1 MIPVRAYLALLT
13 TYLRRHRGR
22 MVLLGVL
29 VVADLVVQLAI
40 PQVLRSVIDGALGD
54 QPVDRLDLLAGAVV
68 GAALAHQGLAVAST
82 WIAEQVGWRA
92 TNDLR
97 ADLTRHVLHLDLG
110 FHKQHPPGHLI
121 ERVDGDVTALSNFF
135 SAMVV
140 KVVGN
145 GVLIAGIMGLLLRES
160 WLLGGII
167 TMLLLLGL
175 LVLARLHVVVVPWWR
190 AHRAIA
196 AETYGQLGEQVDGTE
211 DIAANG
217 ARDFMQERFAD
228 LLRRWMPLEVRGWTG
243 WGLMWSTS
251 EILRIAMLVA
261 TFLLGARLFG
271 AGPGDLSIGTI
282 YLVVHYVEMVG
293 HPLHQ
298 IREEMQDLQK
308 AGAAI
313 DRVRRLLRRPSALPA
328 PGATTLPAGP
338 LSVAFTGVDFAYDDA
353 DAGDVDRVDADGSRP
368 DRDDPRGPTPVLH
381 DVSLTVAPGR
391 VLGILGRTGSG
402 KSTMARLA
410 TRLYAPDRGEVAIGG
425 VSIGEVANLRER
437 VAMVTQDVQLFRA
450 TVRDNLTFF
459 DRSID
464 DARLHDAIRLLGLQD
479 WLAGLP
485 HGLDTHLGG
494 QATGVSAGEAQL
506 LAFTRVFLRDP
517 GLVVLDEASS
527 RLDPATESWLERAID
542 GLLADR
548 TAIII
553 AHRLHTLHRADD
565 VAVMEAG
572 LVVEFGDRVALAADP
587 DSRYAR
593 LLAAGMEEVLT

>member
-1 MIPVRAYLALLT
+1 MIPIRAYLALLT

-22 MVLLGVL
+22 MAILAVL
-29 VVADLVVQLAI
+29 VVLDLTVQLAI
-40 PQVLRSVIDGALGD
+40 PQVLRAVIDGALNGE
-54 QPVDRLDLLAGAVV
+54 PVDRLGLLAGAVV
-68 GAALAHQGLAVAST
+68 AAALAHQGLAVAAT
-82 WIAEQVGWRA
+82 WVAEQVGWRA

-97 ADLTRHVLHLDLG
+97 GDLTRHVLHLDLG

-145 GVLIAGIMGLLLRES
+145 GVLIGGIVVLLLRES
-160 WLLGGII
+160 LLLGGFLAG
-167 TMLLLLGL
+167 LLAIGL
-175 LVLARLHVVVVPWWR
+175 LVMARLHVLVVPWWR

-251 EILRIAMLVA
+251 EILRIAMLVV
-261 TFLLGARLFG
+261 TFVIGARLLGADTLTIG
-271 AGPGDLSIGTI
+271 AV
-282 YLVVHYVEMVG
+282 YLVVHYVEMIG

-313 DRVRRLLRRPSALPA
+313 ARVDELLHRPSALRPHGDVA
-328 PGATTLPAGP
+328 LPVGP
-338 LSVAFTGVDFAYDDA
+338 LSVAFMGVDFAYDD
-353 DAGDVDRVDADGSRP
+353 GEG
-368 DRDDPRGPTPVLH
+368 GPTRVLH
-381 DVSLTVAPGR
+381 DVEVEVAPGR

-410 TRLYAPDRGEVAIGG
+410 TRLYAPDRGEVRIGD
-425 VSIGEVANLRER
+425 VPIGDVANLRDR

-459 DRSID
+459 DPAID
-464 DARLHDAIRLLGLQD
+464 DARLRDAIALLGLED
-479 WLAGLP
+479 WLAALP
-485 HGLDTHLGG
+485 DGLDTHLGG
-494 QATGVSAGEAQL
+494 QATGVSAGQAQL
-506 LAFTRVFLRDP
+506 LAFTRVFLRNP
-517 GLVVLDEASS
+517 GLVVMDEASS
-527 RLDPATESWLERAID
+527 RLDPATESWLERAVD
-542 GLLADR
+542 GLLANR
-548 TAIII
+548 TGIII

-572 LVVEFGDRVALAADP
+572 RVVEFGDRVTLAADS
-587 DSRYAR
+587 DSRYAH

>member
-22 MVLLGVL
+22 MVLLGLL
-29 VVADLVVQLAI
+29 VAADLAVQLAI
-40 PQVLRSVIDGALGD
+40 PQVLRSVIDGALDG
-54 QPVDRLDLLAGAVV
+54 QPVDRLGLLAGIVV
-68 GAALAHQGLAVAST
+68 AAAIAHQVLAVAAT

-145 GVLIAGIMGLLLRES
+145 GMLIAGIMVLLLRES
-160 WLLGGII
+160 LLVGGVM
-167 TMLLLLGL
+167 TLLLLVGL
-175 LVLARLHVVVVPWWR
+175 LVLGRLHVVVVPWWR

-243 WGLMWSTS
+243 WALMWSTS

-261 TFLLGARLFG
+261 TFVLGARLL
-271 AGPGDLSIGTI
+271 GPTGLTIGTV
-282 YLVVHYVEMVG
+282 YLVVHYVEMIG

-313 DRVRRLLRRPSALPA
+313 DRVRGLLERPSALPA
-328 PGATTLPAGP
+328 AGSTVLPAGP
-338 LSVAFTGVDFAYDDA
+338 LSVAFTDVHFAYDDA
-353 DAGDVDRVDADGSRP
+353 DGGDVDRVDADGTRP
-368 DRDDPRGPTPVLH
+368 DRDDPHGPTPVLH
-381 DVSLTVAPGR
+381 DVSVSVAAGR
-391 VLGILGRTGSG
+391 VLGVLGRTGSG
-402 KSTMARLA
+402 KSTLARLA
-410 TRLYAPDRGEVAIGG
+410 TRLYAPDRGDVAIGG
-425 VSIGEVANLRER
+425 MSIGDVANLRER

-459 DRSID
+459 DRGID
-464 DARLHDAIRLLGLQD
+464 DDRLHEAIRLLGLDD

-494 QATGVSAGEAQL
+494 QDTGVSAGEAQL

-548 TAIII
+548 TGIII

-572 LVVEFGDRVALAADP
+572 RVVEFGDRVALAADP